1 MASCDDGAWEK
12 EHIARMTS
20 ESRRPLLATHWSETS
35 IARIFRPI
43 QEFIHTSAAGGI
55 VLMVA
60 TSIALGLANS
70 PLADAYNAVLE
81 THIVI
86 SIGAFRLDDSVLHWI
101 NDGLM
106 AIFFFLVGL
115 EIKREVRAGELANLR
130 AALLPIVA
138 ALGGVAVPALLYLA
152 LNRGGP
158 GAGGWG
164 IPMATDIAFALGLL
178 ALLGNRIPFGLK
190 VLLTAVAIVDDLT
203 AVLVIAFFYSS
214 GISWDA
220 LGIGFAILVLLL
232 LGNVFGIR
240 ATLFYTG
247 LGVFVWL
254 AFLQSGI
261 HATIAGVLVA
271 FTVPARTRIEPAG
284 FLERASGLLQRFQQS
299 SLEPNI
305 MLTDEVQQS
314 VVIELEEACE
324 DVQAPLQ
331 KLEHSLHTWVQFG
344 IIPIFALANAG
355 VALSLTSL
363 GGNTSAVAL
372 GIVVGL
378 VLGKPCGILT
388 GAWIAIRLGWSVLP
402 QGVQWSHMV
411 GMGFLGGIG
420 FTMSLFIASL
430 GFGDS
435 ALLETAKLGILAAS
449 LLAGSIGFLLLR
461 RGRPDESHAQA

>member
-1 MASCDDGAWEK
+1 M
-12 EHIARMTS
+12 
-20 ESRRPLLATHWSETS
+20 
-35 IARIFRPI
+35 
-43 QEFIHTSAAGGI
+43 QEFIHNSAAGGI
-55 VLMVA
+55 VLMAA
-60 TSIALGLANS
+60 TVLALTIANS
-70 PLADAYNAVLE
+70 PLAVTYDAVLQTSVGLSVGPYQLQE
-81 THIVI
+81 
-86 SIGAFRLDDSVLHWI
+86 SVLHWI

-115 EIKREVRAGELANLR
+115 EIKREVRAGELSNLR
-130 AALLPIVA
+130 AALLPIIA
-138 ALGGVAVPALLYLA
+138 ALGGVAVPALIYVA

-158 GAGGWG
+158 GAAGWA

-190 VLLTAVAIVDDLT
+190 VFLTAVAIVDDLI

-214 GISWDA
+214 GISWVA
-220 LGIGFAILVLLL
+220 LGIGFAILALLL

-240 ATLFYTG
+240 MTLFYTG
-247 LGVFVWL
+247 LGVVVWL

-284 FLERASGLLQRFQQS
+284 FLERASGLLHRFQQS

-314 VVIELEEACE
+314 AVIELEEACE

-331 KLEHSLHTWVQFG
+331 KLEHSLHPWVQFG

-355 VALSLTSL
+355 VALSLRSVD
-363 GGNTSAVAL
+363 GVSSAAPL
-372 GIVVGL
+372 GILVGL
-378 VLGKPCGILT
+378 VLGKPIGILA
-388 GAWIAIRLGWSVLP
+388 GSWIAVRLGWSMLP
-402 QGVQWSHMV
+402 PGVEWSHMV
-411 GMGFLGGIG
+411 GVGFLGGIG

-430 GFGDS
+430 GFGES
-435 ALLETAKLGILAAS
+435 ELLEAAKLGILGAS

-461 RGRPDESHAQA
+461 RSQPSTDHEVT

>member
-1 MASCDDGAWEK
+1 
-12 EHIARMTS
+12 MTP
-20 ESRRPLLATHWSETS
+20 ETERPFLATHWSETS
-35 IARIFRPI
+35 ISGILRPI

-60 TSIALGLANS
+60 TVIALGVANS
-70 PLADAYNAVLE
+70 PLADAYAAVLQL
-81 THIVI
+81 HLAI
-86 SIGAFRLDDSVLHWI
+86 SVGAFHLDESVVHWI

-115 EIKREVRAGELANLR
+115 EIKREVRAGELATLR
-130 AALLPIVA
+130 AALLPISA
-138 ALGGVAVPALLYLA
+138 ALGGVAVPALLYVA
-152 LNRGGP
+152 FNRGGP

-190 VLLTAVAIVDDLT
+190 VLLTAIAIVDDLI

-214 GISWDA
+214 GISWGA
-220 LGIGFAILVLLL
+220 LGIGFAILALLL

-240 ATLFYTG
+240 TTLFYTG
-247 LGVFVWL
+247 LGVMVWL

-284 FLERASGLLQRFQQS
+284 FVAQVSGLMQRFQQS

-305 MLTDEVQQS
+305 MLTDEVQQRA
-314 VVIELEEACE
+314 VLALEEACE

-331 KLEHSLHTWVQFG
+331 KLEHRLHTWVQFG

-355 VALSLTSL
+355 VALSLSSL

-378 VLGKPCGILT
+378 VLGKPIGILT
-388 GAWIAIRLGWSVLP
+388 GAWIAVRLGWSMLP
-402 QGVQWSHMV
+402 QGVQWRQMV
-411 GMGFLGGIG
+411 GMGCLGGIG

-430 GFGDS
+430 GFGES
-435 ALLETAKLGILAAS
+435 ALLETAKLGILGAS
-449 LLAGSIGFLLLR
+449 LLAGGIGVVLLR
-461 RGRPDESHAQA
+461 RGPPSAYHASG

>member
-1 MASCDDGAWEK
+1 
-12 EHIARMTS
+12 MTRETS
-20 ESRRPLLATHWSETS
+20 RPLLATHWSETS
-35 IARIFRPI
+35 VSGIFRPI
-43 QEFIHTSAAGGI
+43 QEFIHTSAAGGL
-55 VLMVA
+55 VLMAA
-60 TSIALGLANS
+60 TVIALGLANS
-70 PLADAYNAVLE
+70 PFAAAYAAVLE
-81 THIVI
+81 THLAI
-86 SIGAFRLDDSVLHWI
+86 SIGAFYLDESVLHWI

-138 ALGGVAVPALLYLA
+138 AIGGVVVPALLYVA
-152 LNRGGP
+152 LTRGGP
-158 GAGGWG
+158 GTGGWG

-190 VLLTAVAIVDDLT
+190 VFLTAVAIVDDLI

-214 GISWDA
+214 GISWAA
-220 LGIGFAILVLLL
+220 LAIGFAILALLL

-240 ATLFYTG
+240 VTLFYTA
-247 LGVFVWL
+247 LGVVVWL

-284 FLERASGLLQRFQQS
+284 FVEQVSGLMQRFQQS

-314 VVIELEEACE
+314 AVIELEEACE

-355 VALSLTSL
+355 VALSLTNV
-363 GGNTSAVAL
+363 GGETSRIAL
-372 GIVVGL
+372 GIILGL
-378 VLGKPCGILT
+378 VIGKPLGIL
-388 GAWIAIRLGWSVLP
+388 GAAWLAVRSGAAALP
-402 QGVQWSHMV
+402 VGVTWRHMV
-411 GMGFLGGIG
+411 GAGFLGGIG

-430 GFGDS
+430 GLADA
-435 ALLETAKLGILAAS
+435 ALLEVAKLGILGAS
-449 LLAGSIGFLLLR
+449 LLAGVIGFLLLR
-461 RGRPDESHAQA
+461 RGQASA

>member
-1 MASCDDGAWEK
+1 
-12 EHIARMTS
+12 MTPKT
-20 ESRRPLLATHWSETS
+20 RRPFLAAHWSETS
-35 IARIFRPI
+35 MSGIFRPI
-43 QEFIHTSAAGGI
+43 QRFIHTSAAGGI

-60 TSIALGLANS
+60 TVLALGLANS
-70 PLADAYNAVLE
+70 PFADAYDAVLQ
-81 THIVI
+81 THIAV
-86 SIGAFRLDDSVLHWI
+86 SIGAFHLDESVLHWI

-138 ALGGVAVPALLYLA
+138 ALGGVVVPAVLYVVFTA
-152 LNRGGP
+152 GGP

-190 VLLTAVAIVDDLT
+190 VFLTAVAIVDDLI
-203 AVLVIAFFYSS
+203 AVLVIALFYSS
-214 GISWDA
+214 GISWAA
-220 LGIGFAILVLLL
+220 LGIGFALLALLL

-240 ATLFYTG
+240 VTLFYTG
-247 LGVFVWL
+247 LGVVVWL

-271 FTVPARTRIEPAG
+271 FTVPARTRIEPDG
-284 FLERASGLLQRFQQS
+284 FVTQASGLLQRFQQS

-314 VVIELEEACE
+314 AVLHLEEACE

-331 KLEHSLHTWVQFG
+331 KLEHRLHTWVQFG

-355 VALSLTSL
+355 VALSFRSL
-363 GGNTSAVAL
+363 GGDTSAVAL
-372 GIVVGL
+372 GILVGL
-378 VLGKPCGILT
+378 VLGKPIGILA
-388 GAWIAIRLGWSVLP
+388 GSWIAVRLGWSVLP
-402 QGVQWSHMV
+402 EGVQWQHMV
-411 GMGFLGGIG
+411 GVGFLGGIG

-435 ALLETAKLGILAAS
+435 ALLETAKLGILGAS
-449 LLAGSIGFLLLR
+449 LLAGVIGIALLR
-461 RGRPDESHAQA
+461 RGHPHADHELVRAGGEGDQ